1 MWHGKGD
8 YFATLQADGES
19 LSLSLSV
26 HVWGALVGGGLD
38 VLCVCSRERHVSV
51 DPPAEQEEISG

>member
-8 YFATLQADGES
+8 YFATLLADGESLS

-38 VLCVCSRERHVSV
+38 VLWCLF
-51 DPPAEQEEISG
+51 